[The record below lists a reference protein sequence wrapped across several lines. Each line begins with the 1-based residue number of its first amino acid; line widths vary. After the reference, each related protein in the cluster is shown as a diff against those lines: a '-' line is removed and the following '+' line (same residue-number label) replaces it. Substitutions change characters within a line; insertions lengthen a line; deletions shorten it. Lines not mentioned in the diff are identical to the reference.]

1 MSRAARAL
9 WEHIHDQV
17 PLADAKRDT
26 LTLDQFLDT
35 WASLADYVIQTNQ
48 LPPQVDDLVKLGFE
62 LYATE
67 DAAGKQS
74 IDPIAFDRLFQKM
87 NLGRPYAI
95 MAYKLLTDVR
105 SMNEQIQAWACLMI
119 AFRMV
124 RQHWMQVRSNR
135 SFEL

>member
-17 PLADAKRDT
+17 PLADGKRDT

-35 WASLADYVIQTNQ
+35 WASLADHVIQTNQ

-62 LYATE
+62 LYASE
-67 DAAGKQS
+67 DAAGKKS
-74 IDPIAFDRLFQKM
+74 IEPIAFDRLFQKT

-105 SMNEQIQAWACLMI
+105 SRNERI
-119 AFRMV
+119 
-124 RQHWMQVRSNR
+124 
-135 SFEL
+135 